1 MIGPKTT
8 ATTRKG
14 QVFNLNVGLSNLV
27 NKDAKEKEGKVYALF
42 VGDTVCVNEVRNH
55 FSNFFFIFSL
65 CTDMKIFT
73 RKKTKLLTS
82 WKIFIS
88 TDCVNSQCE

>member
-1 MIGPKTT
+1 MGIEFRESSLMIGPKTT

-55 FSNFFFIFSL
+55 FSNFFICSL

-73 RKKTKLLTS
+73 HSPVRKQN
-82 WKIFIS
+82 
-88 TDCVNSQCE
+88 C